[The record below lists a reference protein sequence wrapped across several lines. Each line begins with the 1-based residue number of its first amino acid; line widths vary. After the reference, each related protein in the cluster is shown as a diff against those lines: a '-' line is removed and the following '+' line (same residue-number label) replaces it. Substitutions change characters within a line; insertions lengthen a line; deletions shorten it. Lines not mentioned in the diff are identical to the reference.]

1 VLNVL
6 ESTHFYSCQVGSTN
20 SVKQHK
26 LRKQIAYLSQK
37 ESKAKNFVSLYVP
50 AQTDVKQVISE
61 IKNQPENESS
71 DSERAKEL
79 LENAVK
85 SVAHKLKEHREI
97 PENGLA
103 VFAGTYIE
111 VGSEK
116 EALSVKELIP
126 PEPVT
131 TYLFV
136 VDDHFRL
143 EPLREML
150 RDQKI
155 VGVLALD
162 AKQASFGLLKGEHV
176 ELIESVSSGVPGKS
190 GKGGQS
196 QRRYERERDMAV
208 GHFFSRIAEH
218 ATEAFLANHVNVL
231 IVGGPGQTK
240 NDFLKGKYLHYELG
254 NMVLNVVDTQSA
266 GKEALKEIFEKSQ
279 ELLNSMCGPEEKKI
293 IQRLSAELAKPAGLA
308 TYGLDAVLATL
319 SKGEVQVAL
328 VTDDTDMV
336 EGVAVCKK
344 CGNITKRIAKS
355 GSPAINEMARLP
367 CEKCGAINY
376 EMHQKDI
383 VDVLEDMASKTN
395 SAVEVISTESNEK
408 NQLKA
413 LSGFAALLRYKTG

>member
-1 VLNVL
+1 MVSEN
-6 ESTHFYSCQVGSTN
+6 THFYSCQVGSTN

-50 AQTDVKQVISE
+50 PQTDVEQVISE
-61 IKNQPENESS
+61 IKNQPENESP

-85 SVAHKLKEHREI
+85 SIAHKLKEHKEI

-116 EALSVKELIP
+116 EALNVKELVP
-126 PEPVT
+126 PDPIT
-131 TYLFV
+131 AYLFA

-162 AKQASFGLLKGEHV
+162 AKQACFGLLKGEHV

-196 QRRYERERDMAV
+196 QRRYERERDMSLAN
-208 GHFFSRIAEH
+208 FFHRIAEH
-218 ATEAFLANHVNVL
+218 AAEAFLANHVNVL
-231 IVGGPGQTK
+231 LAGGPGQTK
-240 NDFLKGKYLHYELG
+240 NDFLKGEYLHYELS

-266 GKEALKEIFEKSQ
+266 TKEALKEIYSKST
-279 ELLNSMCGPEEKKI
+279 ELLNSMCGPEERKI
-293 IQRLSAELAKPAGLA
+293 IQRLTSELAKPAGLA
-308 TYGLDAVLATL
+308 TYGLDAVVAALN
-319 SKGEVQVAL
+319 KGEAQVAL
-328 VTDDTDMV
+328 VTDNTEV
-336 EGVAVCKK
+336 AEISAVCKK
-344 CGNITKRIAKS
+344 CGNTKKRTSKMKAQSIK
-355 GSPAINEMARLP
+355 EMATLP
-367 CEKCGAINY
+367 CEKCGATAY
-376 EMHQKDI
+376 EILEKDI
-383 VDVLEDMASKTN
+383 VDVLEDLASKTDA
-395 SAVEVISTESNEK
+395 SVEVISTPSKEK
-408 NQLKA
+408 DQLTA
-413 LSGFAALLRYKTG
+413 LSGFAALLRYRTQ